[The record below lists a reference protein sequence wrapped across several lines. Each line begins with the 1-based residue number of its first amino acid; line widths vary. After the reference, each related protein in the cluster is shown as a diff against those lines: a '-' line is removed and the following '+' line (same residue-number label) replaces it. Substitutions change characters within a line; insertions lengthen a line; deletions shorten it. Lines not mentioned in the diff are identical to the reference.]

1 MIRGTEMFFLQM
13 CGDPEL
19 APHAK
24 PIADA
29 LDALDREADGSADAA
44 GLFHC
49 VHWVMCHRQHDVH
62 EKIDMIHKLL
72 NLKGRQEG
80 TPRELTGWR

>member
-29 LDALDREADGSADAA
+29 LDALDREADGSPDAA

-62 EKIDMIHKLL
+62 EKLDMIHRLL

-80 TPRELTGWR
+80 TPRELTGW

>member
-1 MIRGTEMFFLQM
+1 MIAGTELFFLQL

-29 LDALDREADGSADAA
+29 LDALDREGDGNPSAA
-44 GLFHC
+44 GLFH
-49 VHWVMCHRQHDVH
+49 VLHWVLCHREHSVDEKLDMCHRL
-62 EKIDMIHKLL
+62 IR
-72 NLKGRQEG
+72 LKGRQEG
-80 TPRELTGWR
+80 TPRGLTGWR